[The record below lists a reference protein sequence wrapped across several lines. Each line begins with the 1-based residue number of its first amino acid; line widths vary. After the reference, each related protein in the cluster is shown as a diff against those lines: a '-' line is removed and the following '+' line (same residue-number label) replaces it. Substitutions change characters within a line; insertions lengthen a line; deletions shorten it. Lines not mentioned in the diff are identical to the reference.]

1 MEVLLEVFR
10 IVERGPVHARE
21 LGLRLVA
28 PPIRSGQREEL
39 HRLDRPRVLQVRPAA
54 EIGELALAVERD
66 LSVGRVNELDLVRLA
81 LPLEVAFGLVALDR
95 HALPRP
101 ALGDLAPH
109 LLLEAPE
116 SLFAHGPGELEV
128 VVEAVLDRGPD
139 RDLGTWIQALRRLS
153 EEMGSRVA
161 QNMERVGVVA
171 VPSREDLDALAV
183 AQRQPEVAH
192 VAVRAD
198 EHGLLRKLGP
208 DRTRSVEPGRAVG
221 QLELGVIGKNDLH
234 DGKREYS
241 GIIRPRPRRDRARVA
256 RSGP

>member
-66 LSVGRVNELDLVRLA
+66 LSVGRVS
-81 LPLEVAFGLVALDR
+81 
-95 HALPRP
+95 
-101 ALGDLAPH
+101 DLAPH

-198 EHGLLRKLGP
+198 EHGLLR
-208 DRTRSVEPGRAVG
+208 
-221 QLELGVIGKNDLH
+221 
-234 DGKREYS
+234 
-241 GIIRPRPRRDRARVA
+241 
-256 RSGP
+256 